1 MSNQTNVQSQ
11 PEQESQNGNDFGFKT
26 ESSQSDMT
34 LIVGSVPL
42 FVNKAVLEIA
52 SPVLKKIFDEQLQG
66 GDKRQV
72 TLDEVD
78 AEGFIEFLA
87 CFYPSCVHKVRMSNV
102 FRILPLAYKYQ
113 VARLMEKSVA
123 LLIKSLTGNQK
134 EDHIYKCLSIAEQ
147 QSITT
152 LEGKCVEVLVEIFK
166 TDVQRADEIITL
178 KADVKE
184 AVTSAVIPLLRSEAS
199 KYRFLA
205 AGPTCRD
212 IHLDL
217 KNFNDAKYLT
227 FQFQINPSEVFREK
241 KISSFHVWNFDLNI
255 ATKLGPQVDSVEFT
269 FETSGYNCMIA
280 VKMTMRNNNTGR
292 EDYWKQEIGIT
303 YLSIEFTSKKAK
315 TLGIPWTENFTIVA
329 HVLLNKPTVPER
341 HGGPHFYFSPR
352 KR

>member
-1 MSNQTNVQSQ
+1 
-11 PEQESQNGNDFGFKT
+11 
-26 ESSQSDMT
+26 MT

-52 SPVLKKIFDEQLQG
+52 SPVLKKIFDEQLQA

-87 CFYPSCVHKVRMSNV
+87 CFYPSCVHKVRISNV

-123 LLIKSLTGNQK
+123 LLMKSLTGNQT
-134 EDHIYKCLSIAEQ
+134 EDHVYKCLSIAEQ

-152 LEGKCVEVLVEIFK
+152 LEGKCVEVLVDIFK
-166 TDVQRADEIITL
+166 TDIQRADEILTL
-178 KADVKE
+178 RGDVKL
-184 AVTSAVIPLLRSEAS
+184 VVISAMIPLLCSEAS

-217 KNFNDAKYLT
+217 KNFHDAKYLT
-227 FQFQINPSEVFREK
+227 LQFQINSSEVFREK
-241 KISSFHVWNFDLNI
+241 KISSFHVWNVDLNI
-255 ATKLGPQVDSVEFT
+255 ATKLGPHVDSVEFT

-280 VKMTMRNNNTGR
+280 VKITMRNNNPGK
-292 EDYWKQEIGIT
+292 EDYWKQGKGIS
-303 YLSIEFTSKKAK
+303 YLSCI
-315 TLGIPWTENFTIVA
+315 
-329 HVLLNKPTVPER
+329 
-341 HGGPHFYFSPR
+341 YF
-352 KR
+352 

>member
-1 MSNQTNVQSQ
+1 MNEQSE

-52 SPVLKKIFDEQLQG
+52 SPVLKKIFGEQLQA

-87 CFYPSCVHKVRMSNV
+87 CFYPSCVHKVRISNV

-123 LLIKSLTGNQK
+123 LLMKSLTGNQA
-134 EDHIYKCLSIAEQ
+134 EDHIYKCLSVAKQ

-152 LEGKCVEVLVEIFK
+152 LEGKCMEVLVDMYK
-166 TDVQRADEIITL
+166 TNIQRADEILTL
-178 KADVKE
+178 RADVQP
-184 AVTSAVIPLLRSEAS
+184 AVTSAMIPLLRSEAS

-205 AGPTCRD
+205 AGPKGQD

-217 KNFNDAKYLT
+217 KDFQDAKYLT
-227 FQFQINPSEVFREK
+227 TRFQINPSKVVYGYGEK
-241 KISSFHVWNFDLNI
+241 TVSSFHVWNVDLNI
-255 ATKLGPQVDSVEFT
+255 EIELGPKVDRVKFFFKMSAGYTYTIAAKMAIKSNSPGKDDVWKQDKGNTKLSIPFT
-269 FETSGYNCMIA
+269 QG
-280 VKMTMRNNNTGR
+280 
-292 EDYWKQEIGIT
+292 D
-303 YLSIEFTSKKAK
+303 AK
-315 TLGIPWTENFTIVA
+315 TVGIPWTENFTIVA
-329 HVLLNKPTVPER
+329 CVLLN
-341 HGGPHFYFSPR
+341 
-352 KR
+352 

>member
-1 MSNQTNVQSQ
+1 MSNQTNEQSE

-52 SPVLKKIFDEQLQG
+52 SPVLKKIFDEQLQA

-87 CFYPSCVHKVRMSNV
+87 CFYPSCVHKVRISNV

-123 LLIKSLTGNQK
+123 LLTKSLTGNQA
-134 EDHIYKCLSIAEQ
+134 EDYIYKCLSVAKQ

-152 LEGKCVEVLVEIFK
+152 LEGKCVEVLVDIYK
-166 TDVQRADEIITL
+166 TDIQRADEILTL
-178 KADVKE
+178 RGDVQP
-184 AVTSAVIPLLRSEAS
+184 AVTSAMIPFLRSEAS

-217 KNFNDAKYLT
+217 KDFQDAKYVTLH
-227 FQFQINPSEVFREK
+227 FRINPSEVFREK
-241 KISSFHVWNFDLNI
+241 NIFSFQVWNVGLNI
-255 ATKLGPQVDSVEFT
+255 KAKLAARVDIIEFT

-280 VKMTMRNNNTGR
+280 VKMTIKNNNTGR

-303 YLSIEFTSKKAK
+303 YLSIDFTSKKAK